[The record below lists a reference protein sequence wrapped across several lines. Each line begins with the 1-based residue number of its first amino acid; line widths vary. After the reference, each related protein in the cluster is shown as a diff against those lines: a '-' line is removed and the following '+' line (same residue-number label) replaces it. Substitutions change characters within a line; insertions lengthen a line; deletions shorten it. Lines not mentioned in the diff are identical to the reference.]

1 MVINPSS
8 SGSGG
13 GSVELVTGQVL
24 HSSSMGGSAT
34 IYYVNPDMT
43 VADISSIDNDGES
56 FEVVK
61 GTILSVVF
69 SIRGFMNISGGLSI
83 ITGVSGM
90 EALTCYEVT
99 ADFTIEYAA

>member
-69 SIRGFMNISGGLSI
+69 SSRGFMNISGGLSL
-83 ITGVSGM
+83 ITAADGLDV
-90 EALTCYEVT
+90 LNCYEVT
-99 ADFTIEYAA
+99 ADFTIEYTA

>member
-24 HSSSMGGSAT
+24 YSSSMGGSAT

-43 VADISSIDNDGES
+43 VADISLIDNDGES

-61 GTILSVVF
+61 GTILFAVY
-69 SIRGFMNISGGLSI
+69 SIRGFMEVSGGLSMI
-83 ITGVSGM
+83 ASASDM

-99 ADFTIEYAA
+99 ADFTIEYAS